1 MSGTWLIQVAMPG
14 WVGPTAALS
23 LLVIALCFLV
33 IPLVVVVVGRK
44 AAEVAGELHREMN
57 ELRGELGPAIQAV
70 NRVAGKLDGI
80 SDQVGGE
87 LHEIV
92 ETTRRARYD
101 FERGIARAK
110 DRLEDFDALVE
121 VVQEEVEETALDA
134 TAAIRTVRTA
144 GGAVGLLRRLLV
156 RGRR

>member
-1 MSGTWLIQVAMPG
+1 MSGLWLIQAAMPG
-14 WVGPTAALS
+14 WVGPTAAVS

-44 AAEVAGELHREMN
+44 AAEAAGEFRKEMA

-70 NRVAGKLDGI
+70 NRVATKLEGI

-92 ETTRRARYD
+92 ETSRRTRYD
-101 FERGIARAK
+101 LERGLRRAK
-110 DRLEDFDALVE
+110 DRLEDLDALVE

-134 TAAIRTVRTA
+134 AAAMRSMRTA
-144 GGAVGLLRRLLV
+144 GGAVGVIRRLLV

>member
-1 MSGTWLIQVAMPG
+1 MTLLIQAAMPG

-23 LLVIALCFLV
+23 LVVIALAFAAIAVAL
-33 IPLVVVVVGRK
+33 LAAGRAARK
-44 AAEVAGELHREMN
+44 ATS
-57 ELRGELGPAIQAV
+57 ELREEIHGLREEIGPALQAV
-70 NRVAGKLDGI
+70 NRVVGKVEVI

-87 LHEIV
+87 VREVL
-92 ETTRRARYD
+92 ETSRRTRYNI
-101 FERGIARAK
+101 ERGIKRAQ

>member
-1 MSGTWLIQVAMPG
+1 MNLMIQAAVPG
-14 WVGPTAALS
+14 WVGPTAAIS
-23 LLVIALCFLV
+23 LVMIALSFISIAVAL
-33 IPLVVVVVGRK
+33 LAAGRAALK
-44 AAEVAGELHREMN
+44 ATSEIRE
-57 ELRGELGPAIQAV
+57 EIHGLRDEIGPALQAV
-70 NRVAGKLDGI
+70 NRVAGKVEGI

-87 LHEIV
+87 IQEIL
-92 ETTRRARYD
+92 ETSRRTRYD
-101 FERGIARAK
+101 IERGLARAK

-156 RGRR
+156 RGRH